1 MLKGNDL
8 ADKKYFL
15 FDIDGTLAIDD
26 SIYDGSEELLNYIE
40 SIGGRAFYITNNSV
54 KSRKDYIEKFKK
66 WNISTEEKQ
75 FVTASYATC
84 KYLKEH
90 YTDEKLLVAG
100 TPSFEE
106 ELKSF
111 GLTLTHRAEDDVA
124 CVVVGFDRTLVYEKV
139 EEACK
144 ALFRPEVDFVGT
156 NPDYRCPTAFG
167 FVPDCGGICE
177 MLKVTT
183 DRTPYYAGKPNAQ
196 IVKMCMEQAGAKPE
210 EVLVVGDRLYTDIA
224 CGINAGVETALV
236 YTGEAKP
243 EDLKTT
249 EFMPDYAFENIQK
262 LFEAFRK
269 SREAVKEGTNPDIQM
284 CSKQI

>member
-1 MLKGNDL
+1 MLKEKNL
-8 ADKKYFL
+8 ASKKYFL

-26 SIYDGSEELLNYIE
+26 TIYDGSRELLDYIE

-54 KSRKDYIEKFKK
+54 KSRKDYIEKFRK
-66 WNISTEEKQ
+66 WNISTEEDQ

-90 YTDEKLLVAG
+90 YEDKKLLVVG

-111 GLTLTHRAEDDVA
+111 GLKLTHEAADDVA

-144 ALFRPEVDFVGT
+144 ALFRPEVDFIGT

-183 DRTPYYAGKPNAQ
+183 DRTPYYAGKPNSQ
-196 IVKMCMEQAGAKPE
+196 IVKMCMEQVGAKPE

-224 CGINAGVETALV
+224 CGINADVETALV
-236 YTGEAKP
+236 YTGEAKRL
-243 EDLKTT
+243 DLKTT
-249 EFMPDYAFENIQK
+249 EFMPDYAFENIRELYETFREGRETVQEEANADRQK
-262 LFEAFRK
+262 R
-269 SREAVKEGTNPDIQM
+269 
-284 CSKQI
+284 SK